1 MHKQAV
7 ADLKYIHQHIERLPL
22 LPNVLFEL
30 MTHDQNDE
38 KYYEMVLGLAKADPP
53 LASFIISYANSAS
66 SSPNHAITNL
76 KAALTRVGALRV
88 VNLLTAKSVAKVFVP
103 KTDDSKQLWRHSIQV
118 ATFSSFLCRTAPTF
132 TVNPETAY
140 LAGLFHDLGRFV
152 MMDIVP
158 DALEATVA
166 SSWATPQEHP
176 EVETATLG
184 YNHCEVGYLAC
195 RRWRMPELI
204 CNTTRHHHHYTVC
217 NNAKLPKEFREL
229 IILMTFTDHVSALL
243 AKHPDWED
251 WTNEKL
257 YDYVQVNCLRPEI
270 VSASLPIKIF
280 VDALPALYQKCQQ
293 LLESI
298 GQ

>member
-1 MHKQAV
+1 MRTPAII
-7 ADLKYIHQHIERLPL
+7 DLKYIHQHIERLPL

-66 SSPNHAITNL
+66 SSPNQAIVNL
-76 KAALTRVGALRV
+76 KTALTRVGALRV

-103 KTDDSKQLWRHSIQV
+103 KGDDSKQLWRHSIQV
-118 ATFSSFLCRTAPTF
+118 ATFSSFMCRMTPSF

-152 MMDIVP
+152 MLDIVP
-158 DALEATVA
+158 DALEATIA
-166 SSWATPQEHP
+166 SHWATPQEHP
-176 EVETATLG
+176 EVETETLG

-195 RRWRMPELI
+195 RRWKMPEII
-204 CNTTRHHHHYTVC
+204 CNTTRHHHHYNVC
-217 NNAKLPKEFREL
+217 SNTKLPKDFREL
-229 IILMTFTDHVSALL
+229 IILMTFADHVSALL
-243 AKHPDWED
+243 AKHDDWKE
-251 WTNEKL
+251 WTNENL
-257 YDYVQVNCLRPEI
+257 QDHIQIDCLRPEI
-270 VSASLPIKIF
+270 ASASLPVSAF
-280 VDALPALYQKCQQ
+280 VDALPALHNKCQQ
-293 LLESI
+293 LLEMI